1 MKISIILVTS
11 VLFIILF
18 SGCAEIPTNSPTSTP
33 IITPADEI
41 LLSVFVI
48 IDKPDD
54 TMVYE
59 LFDKNPTQVGVY
71 KFYLINPNIPGSGTF
86 KKMDEIS
93 LERINESTFYGKKR
107 ITKINGTMCTGY
119 PPINWIDGIASVEIN
134 QTEEEVAV
142 TVHYWKTKIGIIG
155 AS

>member
-1 MKISIILVTS
+1 MKRSLISVTL
-11 VLFIILF
+11 VLFFISF
-18 SGCAEIPTNSPTSTP
+18 SGCAEIPTNSPTPTP
-33 IITPADEI
+33 IITPVDDI
-41 LLSVFVI
+41 LVGVFVI
-48 IDKPDD
+48 TDQPEDE
-54 TMVYE
+54 MVYE
-59 LFDKNPTQVGVY
+59 LMDRNPTQVSVY
-71 KFYLINPNIPGSGTF
+71 KFYLKDPEIPGSGTF
-86 KKMDEIS
+86 EKMDEIS

-155 AS
+155 AL